1 MTADASVEKQID
13 ENLDG
18 LVEQLQTEAANKTEL
33 AISSNPYDYLKNS
46 AAYSN
51 IVNLGTDALPILEK
65 KMDESEGSNLFDYIF
80 AAAIEE
86 ISKINLKEDQSTT
99 WASGDNFSE
108 WKQKLSTLPEEV
120 EKIANSDL
128 SKTKSLLY

>member
-51 IVNLGTDALPILEK
+51 IVNLGTDARL
-65 KMDESEGSNLFDYIF
+65 
-80 AAAIEE
+80 
-86 ISKINLKEDQSTT
+86 
-99 WASGDNFSE
+99 
-108 WKQKLSTLPEEV
+108 
-120 EKIANSDL
+120 
-128 SKTKSLLY
+128 